1 MNSNQKVFF
10 AELLKDNSISK
21 IIELDASLSYDSN
34 NRFYPPVGE
43 ERCCLL
49 SCSTAIP
56 RVVVYNSCLYKLYP
70 ENGSLVGG
78 SINYTWD
85 SVTSSWTDG
94 TDHYIWDN
102 DNFEWIVSNS

>member
-10 AELLKDNSISK
+10 AELSKDNSISK
-21 IIELDASLSYDSN
+21 IIELDASLSCDSN

-43 ERCCLL
+43 ERCCSL
-49 SCSTAIP
+49 SCSTALS
-56 RVVVYNSCLYKLYP
+56 RVVVYNAYSYKLYP

-85 SVTSSWTDG
+85 SITSSWTDG
-94 TDHYIWDN
+94 VSYYTWNN
-102 DNFEWIVSNS
+102 DDFEWIVTNS